1 MHSEILFLTLK
12 VFSSTGGI
20 ERVCR
25 IMGKSL
31 FENATRFNKR
41 LKIFSLHDQ
50 QKDAVDNP
58 YFPLEIFHGFQA
70 KKFQFVRKAVWQGRQ
85 SRVILMSHVNLLV
98 AGWLIKKINPRAR
111 LVLIVHGVEVWRP
124 LGNMK
129 KRMLRSCDEIVSV
142 SEFTRQKMME
152 LHQVPA
158 DKIQI
163 LHNCLDPFLP
173 LLKNVPSPEFLRKRY
188 GLAPNDRVLFT
199 LTRLA
204 STERYKGYNKV
215 MEALVQIQDPHVKYL
230 IAGKYDAIEKEFLDE
245 LIERLGLQ
253 DRVILAGFIPEEEVA
268 SHFRLSDVYVMP
280 SMKEGFGI
288 VFIEAMYYQLPVIA
302 GNKDGSVDALLNG
315 ELGILV
321 DPLDVD
327 GIRDALESVLVAPK
341 AYLPNQELLAH
352 HFSYE
357 TYKYNV
363 NRLLARHGGWNMQ
376 G

>member
-31 FENATRFNKR
+31 YENATRYNKR
-41 LKIFSLHDQ
+41 LKLFSLHDA
-50 QKDAVDNP
+50 KRDAADNP

-70 KKFQFVRKAVWQGRQ
+70 RKFQFVRKAVWQGRQ
-85 SRVILMSHVNLLV
+85 SRVVLMSHVNLLL
-98 AGWLIKKINPRAR
+98 AGWLIKKINPRAK
-111 LVLIVHGVEVWRP
+111 LVLIVHGVEVWRE
-124 LGNMK
+124 LGRVK
-129 KRMLRSCDEIVSV
+129 KHMLRSCDEIVSV

-158 DKIQI
+158 NKIRI

-188 GLAPNDRVLFT
+188 GLSDDDRVLFT

-215 MEALVQIQDPHVKYL
+215 MEALVQIEDPRVKYL
-230 IAGKYDAIEKEFLDE
+230 IAGKYDAIEKKFIDD
-245 LIERLGLQ
+245 LISTLGLQ

-327 GIRDALESVLVAPK
+327 AIKDALESVLVAPK
-341 AYLPNQELLAH
+341 AYLPNQEVLLQ
-352 HFSYE
+352 HFGYE
-357 TYKYNV
+357 AYKYNV
-363 NRLLARHGGWNMQ
+363 NRLLARHGGWAMPI
-376 G
+376 